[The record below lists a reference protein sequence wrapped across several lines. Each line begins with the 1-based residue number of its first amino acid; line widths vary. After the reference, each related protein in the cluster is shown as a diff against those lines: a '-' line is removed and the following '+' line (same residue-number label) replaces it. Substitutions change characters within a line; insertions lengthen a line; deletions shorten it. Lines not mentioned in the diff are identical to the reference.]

1 MWYGV
6 VLKSTGLPLMRIP
19 LKVVPGSS
27 RDEIPGWLGDSL
39 KVRVRAPAAGGKAN
53 AAVTKV
59 VARCLGVPRQTVRI
73 VSGTTSAHKILEVD
87 HLSEAELRARLARL
101 GD

>member
-1 MWYGV
+1 MWYRV
-6 VLKSTGLPLMRIP
+6 VLQSPGVAVMHIS

-27 RDEIPGWLGDSL
+27 RDEISGWLGDSL

-53 AAVTKV
+53 AAVTQLL
-59 VARCLGVPRQTVRI
+59 ARFLEVPRQTVRI

-87 HLSEAELRARLARL
+87 HLSEVELRARLARL

>member
-1 MWYGV
+1 
-6 VLKSTGLPLMRIP
+6 MRVS

-39 KVRVRAPAAGGKAN
+39 KVRVRAVAEAGKAN
-53 AAVTKV
+53 AAVTRI
-59 VARCLGVPRQTVRI
+59 VASRLGVPRRTVRI

-87 HLSEAELRARLARL
+87 GLSMTQLRDRLAGRTA
-101 GD
+101 